1 MAREID
7 IKKGL
12 DWTTVWIYIIL
23 LTIGLVNIYA
33 AVYNV
38 DNPKP
43 IYSLDHNAGKQI
55 IFMVLAFAII
65 MVILFIDY
73 KVYDTFAYIF
83 YGICILVLILTIF
96 IAPDIKGSR
105 SWLRFGGFQFQPAE
119 LAKTITLLALAKY
132 LSTQGVTMTKF
143 NNLVRACLII
153 FLPPVT
159 IILQKETG
167 SALAFAAFI
176 IILYREGLP
185 GVYPAMFLAFVA
197 LFVLGLIFEEQ
208 LWIVILGLALLA
220 VLFWYLFLKRYDRNR
235 QNLQRVIG
243 LFVLFSAFLLAV
255 DFAFNHVFAPHQQNR
270 IRVLVNPDVDPLG
283 AGWNITQSKLAI
295 GTGGLLGKGYLQGT
309 QTKFDFVPEQS
320 TDFIFCT
327 VGEEWGFVGVFVVIA
342 LYFILITRIYNLA
355 EKQKFKFA
363 RVYGYGVASVLFF
376 HLLINIGMTIG
387 LIPIIGIPLPFM
399 SYGGS
404 SLLSFTILLFIFL
417 KLDAHRSYKV

>member
-23 LTIGLVNIYA
+23 LVIGLVNIYA

-38 DNPKP
+38 DNPRP

-55 IFMVLAFAII
+55 MFMVLAFVII
-65 MVILFIDY
+65 MIILFIDY

-83 YGICILVLILTIF
+83 YGFWILVLILTIF
-96 IAPDIKGSR
+96 IAPDIKGSH

-132 LSTQGVTMTKF
+132 LSTQGVTVSKLD
-143 NNLVRACLII
+143 NLVKACLLI
-153 FLPPVT
+153 FIPPVI

-185 GVYPAMFLAFVA
+185 GVYPALFLAFVA
-197 LFVLGLIFEEQ
+197 LFILGLVFEDQ
-208 LWIVILGLALLA
+208 IWIVILGLALVA

-243 LFVLFSAFLLAV
+243 LFILFSVFVLAV

-283 AGWNITQSKLAI
+283 AGWNISQSKLAI
-295 GTGGLLGKGYLQGT
+295 GSGGLTGKGYLQGT

-327 VGEEWGFVGVFVVIA
+327 VGEEWGFVGVFVVIG
-342 LYFILITRIYNLA
+342 LYFILITRIFNLA

-363 RVYGYGVASVLFF
+363 RIYGYGVASILFF

>member
-23 LTIGLVNIYA
+23 LVIGLVNIYA

-55 IFMVLAFAII
+55 MFMVLAFIII
-65 MVILFIDY
+65 MIILFIDY

-83 YGICILVLILTIF
+83 YGLWIGVLILTIF
-96 IAPDIKGSR
+96 IAPEIKGSK

-132 LSTQGVTMTKF
+132 LSTQGVTMSKL
-143 NNLVRACLII
+143 NNLVKACLII
-153 FLPPVT
+153 FIPPV
-159 IILQKETG
+159 IIVLQKETG

-185 GVYPAMFLAFVA
+185 GVYPALFLTFVA
-197 LFVLGLIFEEQ
+197 LFILGLLFEDQ
-208 LWIVILGLALLA
+208 LWIIVLGLALVA
-220 VLFWYLFLKRYDRNR
+220 VLFWYLFLKRYERNR
-235 QNLQRVIG
+235 QNMQRVIG
-243 LFVLFSAFLLAV
+243 LFILFSAFVLAV

-283 AGWNITQSKLAI
+283 AGWNISQSKLAI
-295 GTGGLLGKGYLQGT
+295 GSGGLLGKGYLQGT

-327 VGEEWGFVGVFVVIA
+327 VGEEWGFAGVFVVIA

>member
-55 IFMVLAFAII
+55 MFMVLAFAVI
-65 MVILFIDY
+65 MIILFIDY

-83 YGICILVLILTIF
+83 YGIWILVLILTIF

-132 LSTQGVTMTKF
+132 LSTQGVTMSRF
-143 NNLVRACLII
+143 SNLVRASMII
-153 FLPPVT
+153 FLPPVI

-185 GVYPAMFLAFVA
+185 GVYPAMFLAFVV
-197 LFVLGLIFEEQ
+197 LFVLGLVFEDQ

-243 LFVLFSAFLLAV
+243 LFVLFSAFVLAV

>member
-12 DWTTVWIYIIL
+12 DWTTVWIYIL
-23 LTIGLVNIYA
+23 LLGIGLLNIYA

-38 DNPKP
+38 DNPLP
-43 IYSLDHNAGKQI
+43 IYSLEHNAGKQI
-55 IFMVLAFAII
+55 MFMGMAFVII

-83 YGICILVLILTIF
+83 YGIWILVLILTIF

-119 LAKTITLLALAKY
+119 LAKTITLLALARL
-132 LSTQGVTMTKF
+132 LSTQGVNIGKF
-143 NNLVRACLII
+143 KDLFRAGLLI
-153 FLPPVT
+153 FLPPLI

-167 SALAFAAFI
+167 SALAFGAFI

-185 GVYPAMFLAFVA
+185 GVYPAMILSFIA
-197 LFVLGLIFEEQ
+197 LFILGLVFEDQ
-208 LWIVILGLALLA
+208 LWIVILGLALVA
-220 VLFWYLFLKRYDRNR
+220 VLFWYLFLKRYERNR

-243 LFVLFSAFLLAV
+243 LFVLFTGFLLVV
-255 DFAFNHVFAPHQQNR
+255 DFALNNVFARHQQNR
-270 IRVLVNPDVDPLG
+270 IRVLINPDVDPLG
-283 AGWNITQSKLAI
+283 SGWNISQSKLAI
-295 GTGGLLGKGYLQGT
+295 GSGGLFGKGYLQGT

-327 VGEEWGFVGVFVVIA
+327 VGEEWGFVGVFVVLA
-342 LYFILITRIYNLA
+342 LYFILITRIFNLA

-363 RVYGYGVASVLFF
+363 RIYGYGVGSILFF
-376 HLLINIGMTIG
+376 HLLVNIGMTIG
-387 LIPIIGIPLPFM
+387 LIPIIGIPLPFL

>member
-23 LTIGLVNIYA
+23 LVIGLVNIYA

-38 DNPKP
+38 DNPRP

-55 IFMVLAFAII
+55 MFMVLAFVII
-65 MVILFIDY
+65 MIILFIDY

-83 YGICILVLILTIF
+83 YGFWILVLILTIF
-96 IAPDIKGSR
+96 IAPDIKGSH

-132 LSTQGVTMTKF
+132 LSTQGVTVSKLD
-143 NNLVRACLII
+143 NLVKACLLI
-153 FLPPVT
+153 FIPPVI

-185 GVYPAMFLAFVA
+185 GVYPALFLAFVA
-197 LFVLGLIFEEQ
+197 LFILGLVFEDQ
-208 LWIVILGLALLA
+208 IWIVILGLALVA

-243 LFVLFSAFLLAV
+243 LFILFSAFVLAV

-295 GTGGLLGKGYLQGT
+295 GTGGLTGKGYLQGT

-327 VGEEWGFVGVFVVIA
+327 VGEEWGFVGVFVVIG
-342 LYFILITRIYNLA
+342 LYFILITRIFNLA

-363 RVYGYGVASVLFF
+363 RIYGYGVASILFF

>member
-23 LTIGLVNIYA
+23 LIIGLVNIYA

-55 IFMVLAFAII
+55 MFMALAFAII

-83 YGICILVLILTIF
+83 YGIWILVLILTIF
-96 IAPDIKGSR
+96 IAPDIKGSH
-105 SWLRFGGFQFQPAE
+105 SWLRFGSFQFQPAE

-143 NNLVRACLII
+143 NNLVRACMII
-153 FLPPVT
+153 FLPPVI

-197 LFVLGLIFEEQ
+197 LFVFGLVFEDQ
-208 LWIVILGLALLA
+208 LWVVILGLALVA

-235 QNLQRVIG
+235 QNMQRVIG
-243 LFVLFSAFLLAV
+243 LFILFSAFVLAV

-283 AGWNITQSKLAI
+283 AGWNISQSKLAI

>member
-12 DWTTVWIYIIL
+12 DWTTVWIYIL
-23 LTIGLVNIYA
+23 LLIIGLANIYA
-33 AVYNV
+33 AVYSV

-55 IFMVLAFAII
+55 MFIGLSFVLI
-65 MVILFIDY
+65 MIILFIDY

-83 YGICILVLILTIF
+83 YGLWILVLILTIF
-96 IAPDIKGSR
+96 IAPDIKGSH
-105 SWLRFGGFQFQPAE
+105 SWLRFGSFQFQPAE

-132 LSTQGVTMTKF
+132 LSTQGVSIRKF
-143 NNLVRACLII
+143 NHLLKACLII
-153 FLPPVT
+153 FLPPV
-159 IILQKETG
+159 IIVMQKETG
-167 SALAFAAFI
+167 SALAFAAFM
-176 IILYREGLP
+176 IILYREGLS
-185 GVYPAMFLAFVA
+185 GVYPAMFLTFVA
-197 LFVLGLIFEEQ
+197 LFILALLLEDQ
-208 LWIVILGLALLA
+208 LWIIILGLALLA
-220 VLFWYLFLKRYDRNR
+220 VLSWYFFLKRYDRNR
-235 QNLQRVIG
+235 QNLQRVVG
-243 LFVLFSAFLLAV
+243 LFILFTGFVLAV
-255 DFAFNHVFAPHQQNR
+255 DFAFNHFFAPHQQNR
-270 IRVLVNPDVDPLG
+270 IRILVNPDIDPLG
-283 AGWNITQSKLAI
+283 AGWNIGQSKLAI
-295 GTGGLLGKGYLQGT
+295 GSGGLLGKGYLQGT

-355 EKQKFKFA
+355 EKQEFKFA
-363 RVYGYGVASVLFF
+363 RIYGYGVASILFF

-417 KLDAHRSYKV
+417 KLDVHRSFKV

>member
-23 LTIGLVNIYA
+23 LAIGLVNIYA

-55 IFMVLAFAII
+55 MFMVLAFALI
-65 MVILFIDY
+65 MIILFIDY

-83 YGICILVLILTIF
+83 YGIWILVLILTIF
-96 IAPDIKGSR
+96 IAPDIKGSH

-119 LAKTITLLALAKY
+119 LAKTITLLALARY
-132 LSTQGVTMTKF
+132 LSTQGVTMSKF
-143 NNLVRACLII
+143 NNLVKACLII
-153 FLPPVT
+153 FLPPV
-159 IILQKETG
+159 IIVLQKETG

-197 LFVLGLIFEEQ
+197 LFILGLVFEDQ
-208 LWIVILGLALLA
+208 LWIVILALALLA
-220 VLFWYLFLKRYDRNR
+220 VLFWYLFLKRYERNR
-235 QNLQRVIG
+235 QNMQRVIG
-243 LFVLFSAFLLAV
+243 LFVLFSAFVLAV

-270 IRVLVNPDVDPLG
+270 IRVLVNPDIDPLG
-283 AGWNITQSKLAI
+283 VGWNIGQSKLAI
-295 GTGGLLGKGYLQGT
+295 GSGGLLGKGYLQGT

-327 VGEEWGFVGVFVVIA
+327 VGEEWGFAGVFVVIA

-363 RVYGYGVASVLFF
+363 RIYGYGVASILFF

>member
-23 LTIGLVNIYA
+23 LVIGLVNIYA

-55 IFMVLAFAII
+55 MFMVLAFVII
-65 MVILFIDY
+65 MIILFIDY

-83 YGICILVLILTIF
+83 YGLWIGVLILTIF
-96 IAPDIKGSR
+96 IAPEIKGSK

-132 LSTQGVTMTKF
+132 LSTQGVTMSKL
-143 NNLVRACLII
+143 NNLVKACLII
-153 FLPPVT
+153 FIPPV
-159 IILQKETG
+159 IIVLQKETG

-185 GVYPAMFLAFVA
+185 GVYPALFLTFVA
-197 LFVLGLIFEEQ
+197 LFILGLLFEDQ
-208 LWIVILGLALLA
+208 LWIIVLGLALVA
-220 VLFWYLFLKRYDRNR
+220 VLFWYLFLKRYERNR
-235 QNLQRVIG
+235 QNMQRVIG
-243 LFVLFSAFLLAV
+243 LFILFSAFVLAV

-283 AGWNITQSKLAI
+283 AGWNISQSKLAI
-295 GTGGLLGKGYLQGT
+295 GSGGLLGKGYLQGT

-327 VGEEWGFVGVFVVIA
+327 VGEEWGFAGVFVVIA

>member
-23 LTIGLVNIYA
+23 LGIGLINIYA

-55 IFMVLAFAII
+55 LFMGLAFFII
-65 MVILFIDY
+65 MVILFVDY
-73 KVYDTFAYIF
+73 KVYDTFAYLF
-83 YGICILVLILTIF
+83 YGFWILVLVLTIF

-119 LAKTITLLALAKY
+119 LAKTITLLALARY
-132 LSTQGVTMTKF
+132 LSTQGISVTKF
-143 NNLVRACLII
+143 KDLLRACVLI
-153 FLPPVT
+153 FLPPLI

-167 SALAFAAFI
+167 SALAFGAFI

-185 GVYPAMFLAFVA
+185 GVYPALILAFIA
-197 LFVLGLIFEEQ
+197 LFILGLVFEGQ
-208 LWIVILGLALLA
+208 IWIVLLGLALVA
-220 VLFWYLFLKRYDRNR
+220 VLFWYLFLKRYERNR

-243 LFVLFSAFLLAV
+243 LFILFSGFVMAI
-255 DFAFNHVFAPHQQNR
+255 DFALNNVFAPHQQKR
-270 IRVLVNPDVDPLG
+270 IMVLVNPDVDPLG
-283 AGWNITQSKLAI
+283 AGWNISQSKLAI
-295 GTGGLLGKGYLQGT
+295 GSGGLFGKGWLQGT

-342 LYFILITRIYNLA
+342 LYFILITRIFNLA

-363 RVYGYGVASVLFF
+363 RIYGYGVGSILFF
-376 HLLINIGMTIG
+376 HLLVNIGMTIG
-387 LIPIIGIPLPFM
+387 LIPIIGIPLPFL

>member
-23 LTIGLVNIYA
+23 LGIGLMNIYA

-43 IYSLDHNAGKQI
+43 IYSLDHNAGRQI
-55 IFMVLAFAII
+55 MFMGIAFILI
-65 MVILFIDY
+65 MIILFVDY
-73 KVYDTFAYIF
+73 KIYDSFAYIF
-83 YGICILVLILTIF
+83 YGVWIGVLILTIF

-105 SWLRFGGFQFQPAE
+105 SWLRFGAFQFQPAE
-119 LAKTITLLALAKY
+119 LSKTLTLLALAKY
-132 LSTQGVTMTKF
+132 LSTQGVNLAKF
-143 NNLVRACLII
+143 DNLIKAGLLIV
-153 FLPPVT
+153 LPP
-159 IILQKETG
+159 IIIIMQKETG
-167 SALAFAAFI
+167 SALAYAAFL

-185 GVYPAMFLAFVA
+185 GVYPALFLAFIV
-197 LFVLGLIFEEQ
+197 LFVLGLIFESQ
-208 LWIVILGLALLA
+208 LWIVILGIALFA
-220 VLFWYLFLKRYDRNR
+220 VLFWYLFLKRFERNR

-243 LFVLFSAFLLAV
+243 LFVLFTVYVLSV
-255 DFAFNHVFAPHQQNR
+255 DFAFNNILAKHQQNR
-270 IRVLVNPDVDPLG
+270 IRVLVDKDVDPLG
-283 AGWNITQSKLAI
+283 AGWNIAQSKLAI
-295 GTGGLLGKGYLQGT
+295 GSGGLFGKGYLQGT

-327 VGEEWGFVGVFVVIA
+327 VGEEWGFVGVFGVIA
-342 LYFILITRIYNLA
+342 LYLILITRIYNLA

-363 RVYGYGVASVLFF
+363 RIYGYGVASIIFF
-376 HLLINIGMTIG
+376 HLLVNIGMTVG
-387 LIPIIGIPLPFM
+387 LIPIIGIPLPFL

-404 SLLSFTILLFIFL
+404 GLLSFTILLFIFL

>member
-23 LTIGLVNIYA
+23 LGIGLMNIYA

-43 IYSLDHNAGKQI
+43 IYSLDHNAGRQI
-55 IFMVLAFAII
+55 MFMGIAFILI
-65 MVILFIDY
+65 MIILFVDY
-73 KVYDTFAYIF
+73 KIYDSFAYIF
-83 YGICILVLILTIF
+83 YGVWIGVLILTIF

-105 SWLRFGGFQFQPAE
+105 SWLRFGAFQFQPAE
-119 LAKTITLLALAKY
+119 LSKTLTLLALAKY
-132 LSTQGVTMTKF
+132 LSTQGVNLAKF
-143 NNLVRACLII
+143 DNLIKAGLLIV
-153 FLPPVT
+153 LPP
-159 IILQKETG
+159 IIIIMQKETG
-167 SALAFAAFI
+167 SALAYAAFL

-185 GVYPAMFLAFVA
+185 GVYPALLLAFIV
-197 LFVLGLIFEEQ
+197 LFVLGLIFESQ
-208 LWIVILGLALLA
+208 LWIVILGIALFA
-220 VLFWYLFLKRYDRNR
+220 VLFWYLFLKRFERNR

-243 LFVLFSAFLLAV
+243 LFVLFTVYVLSV
-255 DFAFNHVFAPHQQNR
+255 DFAFNNILAKHQQNR
-270 IRVLVNPDVDPLG
+270 IRVLVDKDVDPLG
-283 AGWNITQSKLAI
+283 AGWNIAQSKLAI
-295 GTGGLLGKGYLQGT
+295 GSGGLFGKGYLQGT

-327 VGEEWGFVGVFVVIA
+327 VGEEWGFVGVFGVIA
-342 LYFILITRIYNLA
+342 LYLILITRIYNLA

-363 RVYGYGVASVLFF
+363 RIYGYGVASIIFF
-376 HLLINIGMTIG
+376 HLMVNIGMTVG
-387 LIPIIGIPLPFM
+387 LIPIIGIPLPFL

-404 SLLSFTILLFIFL
+404 GLLSFTILLFIFL